1 MTSNNGPPL
10 DTAVSQPEPPGSV
23 TPADERVRKVSG
35 LSRLLSRPEVGAIIG
50 AILVWVF
57 FAIVAFDNSFVS
69 WATTASILNRAAPL
83 GVLAVVVALLMIG
96 GEFDLSI
103 GSILGFSGMTI
114 MVMITPA
121 DAGGFGWG
129 VWPAIV
135 LALVFALAI
144 GFFNGS
150 LVIATKLPSFIITLA
165 TLFIFRGLTIALT
178 RMQTNRTQLGDFD
191 EASGSALA
199 DTLFA
204 SEITAFG
211 ASFRVSILWW
221 VGMAALATW
230 ILLRTKWG
238 NWIFGAGGDPNSA
251 RNVGVPVS
259 RVKIALFM
267 GTAFGAFLVAVI
279 QATQF
284 NGSDTLRG
292 FGLEFQA
299 IIAVVVGG
307 TLLTG
312 GYGSAIG
319 ASFGA
324 LIFAM
329 VQQGIIITGVDGD
342 WFQVFMGGI
351 LVIAVIFNN
360 YIRQQA
366 AKR

>member
-1 MTSNNGPPL
+1 MTSNSGPPP
-10 DTAVSQPEPPGSV
+10 DAAASEAVPPGSAP
-23 TPADERVRKVSG
+23 PADERVRKTSR
-35 LSRLLSRPEVGAIIG
+35 LSRLLSRPELGAIVGAG
-50 AILVWVF
+50 LVWLF
-57 FAIVAFDNSFVS
+57 FAIVAYDNNFASL
-69 WATTASILNRAAPL
+69 ATTASILNRAAPL
-83 GVLAVVVALLMIG
+83 GILAVAVALLMIG

-103 GSILGFSGMTI
+103 GSILGFAGMTI
-114 MVMITPA
+114 MVLITPSA
-121 DAGGFGWG
+121 DGGFGWG
-129 VWPAIV
+129 VWPAI
-135 LALVFALAI
+135 LAAMVVALLI
-144 GFFNGS
+144 GFFNGA

-178 RMQTNRTQLGDFD
+178 RQFTNRTQLGNLD
-191 EASGSALA
+191 EAAGAGLA

-204 SEITAFG
+204 TEFTVFG

-221 VGMAALATW
+221 IAMVALATW
-230 ILLRTKWG
+230 VLLRTRWG
-238 NWIFGAGGDPNSA
+238 NWIFGSGGDANSA

-259 RVKIALFM
+259 RVKIGLFM
-267 GTAFGAFLVAVI
+267 TTAFAAFLVATI
-279 QATQF
+279 QAVQF
-284 NGSDTLRG
+284 NGADTLRG

-342 WFQVFMGGI
+342 WFQVFVGGV

-360 YIRQQA
+360 YVRQQA

>member
-1 MTSNNGPPL
+1 
-10 DTAVSQPEPPGSV
+10 
-23 TPADERVRKVSG
+23 
-35 LSRLLSRPEVGAIIG
+35 
-50 AILVWVF
+50 VWVF
-57 FAIVAFDNSFVS
+57 FAVVAYDNNFIS
-69 WATTASILNRAAPL
+69 WVTTASILNRAAPL
-83 GVLAVVVALLMIG
+83 GILAVAVALLMIG

-103 GSILGFSGMTI
+103 GSILGFAGMTI
-114 MVMITPA
+114 MVLITPSS
-121 DAGGFGWG
+121 AGGFGWS
-129 VWPAIV
+129 VWPALLV
-135 LALVFALAI
+135 ALVFALLI

-178 RMQTNRTQLGDFD
+178 RSFTDRTQLGDFD
-191 EASGSALA
+191 EASGAGLA
-199 DTLFA
+199 DKLFA
-204 SEITAFG
+204 TDFTVFG

-221 VGMAALATW
+221 IAMAAIATW
-230 ILLRTKWG
+230 VLLRTRWG
-238 NWIFGAGGDPNSA
+238 NWIFGAGGDANSA

-259 RVKIALFM
+259 KVKIGLFM
-267 GTAFGAFLVAVI
+267 TTAFAAFLVATI
-279 QATQF
+279 QVVQF
-284 NGSDTLRG
+284 GGADTLRG

-342 WFQVFMGGI
+342 WFQVFVGGI

-360 YIRQQA
+360 YVRQQA